1 MRPADHFLSL
11 LSRYSTEQGGPSLK
25 SSEFDYLK
33 REFSSLLSPALGR
46 RRTEEFFERTRER
59 IERDGLSPSRLGAAA
74 AFFLQEFDDQ
84 SMELKEEDWED
95 IRETLNEASEEIDL
109 EILTKL
115 MAALLERGKLYT

>member
-11 LSRYSTEQGGPSLK
+11 LSRCSAGQDGSSLK

-33 REFSSLLSPALGR
+33 REFSSLVSPVLGR
-46 RRTEEFFERTRER
+46 RCTEEFFERARER
-59 IERDGLSPSRLGAAA
+59 IEQDGGSPSRLGAAA
-74 AFFLQEFDDQ
+74 AFFLQEFDDRN
-84 SMELKEEDWED
+84 MELKEEDWED

-115 MAALLERGKLYT
+115 MAALLERGKLYK

>member
-11 LSRYSTEQGGPSLK
+11 LSRYSPGQGGPSPK

-33 REFSSLLSPALGR
+33 REFSSLVGPVLGR
-46 RRTEEFFERTRER
+46 RYAEEFFERAGER
-59 IERDGLSPSRLGAAA
+59 IEQDGGSPLRLGAAA

-84 SMELKEEDWED
+84 GMELKEEDWED
-95 IRETLNEASEEIDL
+95 IKETLNEASEEIDL